1 MGVIW
6 LWLLGRAGRTVFVDF
21 AVSVALDDELGSG
34 VAEFEA
40 LGGPVDGE
48 FLLKDELNQLKT
60 LLNGRRGTFSEM

>member
-1 MGVIW
+1 M
-6 LWLLGRAGRTVFVDF
+6 DF